1 MVKTYSYS
9 TIGKCICTPQFIF
22 HVEGDT
28 LVELEMPRRGC
39 DGNLKGIAALVK
51 GMKID
56 DIIERCDGITCGPR
70 ASSCP
75 GQIAEGLKAY
85 KQAVAM
91 GEI

>member
-1 MVKTYSYS
+1 MVKTYSFS
-9 TIGKCICTPQFIF
+9 TIGTGICTPQFIF
-22 HVEGDT
+22 HIEDDV

-39 DGNLKGIAALVK
+39 DGNLKGIASLIK

-56 DIIERCDGITCGPR
+56 HIIERCEGITCGPR

-85 KQAVAM
+85 KQSVAM

>member
-1 MVKTYSYS
+1 
-9 TIGKCICTPQFIF
+9 
-22 HVEGDT
+22 
-28 LVELEMPRRGC
+28 
-39 DGNLKGIAALVK
+39 
-51 GMKID
+51 MKID
-56 DIIERCDGITCGPR
+56 HIIERCEGITCGPR